1 MTISDRAIE
10 LSGSLSIRDAAA
22 TLDRLK
28 AALAGAARLT
38 IDCSALTGA
47 DLSIVQLL
55 AAVKASAI
63 AEGKSVRLVAPA
75 GRALH
80 TLLQQSGFLTP
91 DGKPTAPHDQF
102 WAGASHSEAA

>member
-22 TLDRLK
+22 TLERLK
-28 AALAGAARLT
+28 AALAAATSLT

-55 AAVKASAI
+55 VAAKTSAA
-63 AEGKSVRLVAPA
+63 AEGKTLRLVAPA
-75 GRALH
+75 GSALH
-80 TLLQQSGFLTP
+80 TLLQQSGLLGP
-91 DGKPTAPHDQF
+91 DGEPKAPHDRF
-102 WAGASHSEAA
+102 WTGAQHSEAA